1 LAPRDDEELGSE
13 DAIRRSVGRTLA
25 NWATGLLSLAVIVAW
40 GWTGVYQLEP
50 GESAVILLLGE
61 RDRIVIDEGLHWHYP
76 TPIESLEKVEVSRI
90 RQEGFG
96 LRPKEPPPPSRE
108 QAGDEETPARGA
120 GTTTFENAMQT
131 ADNNIVNLGYVLKY
145 EIDDAFAYLYG
156 MTNAEETLFDA
167 TRSAV
172 REVVG
177 QMNVD
182 AVLYDK
188 RGEIEVRSREILQER
203 MTGYFETVGVG
214 PAFAI
219 RGVELQVVQ
228 PPAQVQEAFDEIIAA
243 GQDEER
249 AISEARGDARERIEQ
264 ATATAI
270 ELDQSSLAYK
280 DSKVLEA
287 RGRASRFE
295 ALLVEYQ
302 LAPEVTRRR
311 LYLETMEEILPEV
324 DKMVIEPG
332 AASVVPLI
340 PMNMGGAAPP
350 AAPTAKARREEAR
363 REEARPEESE

>member
-1 LAPRDDEELGSE
+1 LAPLDDEELGSE
-13 DAIRRSVGRTLA
+13 DAIRSSVARVLA

-50 GESAVILLLGE
+50 GESAVILRLGE
-61 RDRIVIDEGLHWHYP
+61 RDRTVIDEGLHWHYP
-76 TPIESLEKVEVSRI
+76 PPIESLEKVQVSRI
-90 RQEGFG
+90 RQQAFG
-96 LRPKEPPPPSRE
+96 LRPKPPPPPSGE
-108 QAGDEETPARGA
+108 SAADEETPARGA
-120 GTTTFENAMQT
+120 TTTTFENAMQT

-145 EIDDAFAYLYG
+145 EIDDAFAYLYT
-156 MTNAEETLFDA
+156 MADPEQTLFDA

-177 QMNVD
+177 QMGVD
-182 AVLYDK
+182 SVLYDK
-188 RGEIEVRSREILQER
+188 RGEIEVLARELLQGL
-203 MTGYFETVGVG
+203 MAAYFESMDAGS
-214 PAFAI
+214 AFGI

-228 PPAQVQEAFDEIIAA
+228 PPAQVQEAFDEIIAS
-243 GQDEER
+243 GQDQDR
-249 AISEARGDARERIEQ
+249 AISEATGDAKETLER

-270 ELDQSSLAYK
+270 ELEQSSLAYK
-280 DSKVLEA
+280 ESKVLEA

-324 DKMVIEPG
+324 DKMVIAPG

-340 PMNMGGAAPP
+340 PMNMGGTRAP
-350 AAPTAKARREEAR
+350 AAPRAVPAAGDDRP
-363 REEARPEESE
+363 RPEADR